1 MAIHLSDHFT
11 YARLLRFTL
20 PAVAMSLFTAV
31 YSLTDGWF
39 VSNYAGK
46 EALAAVT
53 LVFPLLGVLG
63 AAGFMLGAG
72 GCAHVGRLLGEGMHE
87 EARQAFSLCIYAT
100 LALGTL
106 LALLGQLVLEPL
118 MACFGASGGTLA
130 QSVLYGRISLLSLPC
145 FMLQFCFQPFFACAE
160 RPRLGLAV
168 TLGAGLCNMAL
179 DALLVAGLGYGLAGA
194 ATATAVSEALGG
206 LAPLACFARAG
217 QGPLALGRP
226 LRPALAWGF
235 LGRACANGCSE
246 FLINVAYPLLTC
258 LYNWRLM
265 RLAGEDGVAAFGAQ
279 LYISYFFVAVFIGY
293 ALGSAPLVS
302 FSFGAGTHAE
312 LANVFRKSLAVNA
325 LAGLVLAGLCLALAG
340 PLAAC
345 YAGYDEAL
353 CALAARAIRLIAPM
367 FLICW
372 VNIWGSAFF
381 TAVGQG
387 LASGLI
393 AGLRTLVF
401 GSLAVLLLPEVLGLD
416 GVWLG
421 WSAAELA
428 CIGVTCPLLVRAR
441 REPARRNR
449 EGKA

>member
-1 MAIHLSDHFT
+1 MAIHLSDRFT
-11 YARLLRFTL
+11 YGRLLRFTL
-20 PAVAMSLFTAV
+20 PAVAMSLFTSV
-31 YSLTDGWF
+31 YSVADGWF

-72 GCAHVGRLLGEGMHE
+72 GCAHVGRLLGEGRRR

-106 LALLGQLVLEPL
+106 LALVGQLVLEPL

-168 TLGAGLCNMAL
+168 TVGAGLANIAL
-179 DALLVAGLGYGLAGA
+179 DALLVAGLGWGLAGA
-194 ATATAVSEALGG
+194 AMATAASEALGG
-206 LAPLACFARAG
+206 LAPLACFARARQG
-217 QGPLALGRP
+217 QLALGRP
-226 LRPALAWGF
+226 LRAHRAWRFLAG
-235 LGRACANGCSE
+235 ACANGCSE
-246 FLINVAYPLLTC
+246 FLINIAFPLLTC

-265 RLAGEDGVAAFGAQ
+265 HLAGEDGVAAFGAQ
-279 LYISYFFVAVFIGY
+279 LYISYFFTAVFLGY
-293 ALGSAPLVS
+293 ALGNAPIIS
-302 FSFGAGTHAE
+302 FNAGAGTLAE
-312 LANVFRKSLAVNA
+312 LDSVFRKSLVLNA

-345 YAGYDEAL
+345 YAGYDQAL
-353 CALAARAIRLIAPM
+353 CALARRAIALLSPT
-367 FLICW
+367 FLIGW
-372 VNIWGSAFF
+372 INIWGSAFF
-381 TAVGQG
+381 TAIGRG

-393 AGLRTLVF
+393 ASLRTLVF
-401 GSLAVLLLPEVLGLD
+401 GSLAVLCLPKVLGLD

-421 WSAAELA
+421 GSCAELA
-428 CIGVTCPLLVRAR
+428 CLGVTCLLLVRAR
-441 REPARRNR
+441 RERA
-449 EGKA
+449 A